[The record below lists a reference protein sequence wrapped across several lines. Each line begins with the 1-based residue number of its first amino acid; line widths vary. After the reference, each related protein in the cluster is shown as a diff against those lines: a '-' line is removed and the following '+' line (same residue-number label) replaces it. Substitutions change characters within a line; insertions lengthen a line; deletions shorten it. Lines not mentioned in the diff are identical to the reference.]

1 MPFLI
6 LFQDL
11 PKQQM
16 RDISAGDKPRAKKL
30 RKALALL
37 ESDPRHPGLNSH
49 RYAHY
54 DSLYGERIW
63 ESYVE
68 NRTPGAYRV
77 FWHYG
82 PDPNEITIVAITPYP

>member
-16 RDISAGDKPRAKKL
+16 RDISARDKPRAKKL

-49 RYAHY
+49 RYADY

-82 PDPNEITIVAITPYP
+82 PDPNEITIVAITPHP